1 MPVKGKCYSKVNQG
15 QRKKGDFYQTP
26 YSMTEQILETIYI
39 NPKSSILEPAAGDG
53 AIVKVLKKHFSKDQ
67 FPNITIYASD
77 INRQVCNW
85 NFLTTDFKQRFD
97 WIITNPPYSLANEF
111 VVRAKEIASNVLM
124 LLPLN
129 YLQGQRRYQEEI
141 FNTLNSIYIFTRMPM
156 LSEEIREDGKYKTG
170 MQAYAW
176 YYWNSASN
184 TEPTIYWLDNQ
195 KYVLRKGEY

>member
-26 YSMTEQILETIYI
+26 YSMTEQILERMYLR
-39 NPKSSILEPAAGDG
+39 PQDSILEPASGAG
-53 AIVKVLKKHFSKDQ
+53 AITKVIKSFYPKNRLIS
-67 FPNITIYASD
+67 SD

-85 NFLTTDFKQRFD
+85 DFLTHNFEEKFD
-97 WIITNPPYSLANEF
+97 WVITNPPYSLADDF
-111 VVRAKEIASNVLM
+111 IRKAKRVGKKVLM

-195 KYVLRKGEY
+195 RYVLRKGEY